1 MHNIK
6 IKKLIVTVPFILMSC
21 ANIDNNDMHSD
32 AKYLQKIY
40 LLKSEN
46 RELKRNIIQLN
57 AQIKA
62 LKKEIKTEKEKAK
75 ILLN

>member
-1 MHNIK
+1 
-6 IKKLIVTVPFILMSC
+6 MSC
-21 ANIDNNDMHSD
+21 ANIDNNGLHGD

-62 LKKEIKTEKEKAK
+62 LKAEIKTEQEKLK
-75 ILLN
+75 KSLN